1 MFWDFIWVLIFTLCC
16 CSLVHSLNNT
26 ASESIS
32 SQVQDFAFR
41 SMARHRHQTGA
52 LYDTLLPRNLSGMDV
67 SVVRLRSRRLWNE
80 GANFSYFRIPPRTV
94 AIPRVRRVAIA
105 YQNLGNWSSH
115 FYNLPG
121 YSLISSVV
129 GFMVFDAS
137 NVRDKSFKNLTLN
150 TMGQPISIQFPNV
163 KFMSGIHSK
172 ARCVAFYGNR
182 TFQLTMMSS
191 PGVCHSRDQGHFSVV
206 LPLEKKRRRWY
217 IWVIVC
223 VLGIFG
229 LIILG
234 YVGFSAMRLLKTK
247 KIQAMEKQ
255 AIEDMVLENRWVGD
269 SKMPS
274 ATVTRTQPVLESI
287 AP

>member
-1 MFWDFIWVLIFTLCC
+1 MIWDFIWVLIFTSCC

-26 ASESIS
+26 ASASIN

-52 LYDTLLPRNLSGMDV
+52 LYDTLLPQNLSGMDV

-115 FYNLPG
+115 YYNLPG

-150 TMGQPISIQFPNV
+150 TIGQPISIQFPNV
-163 KFMSGIHSK
+163 IFMSGINSK
-172 ARCVAFYGNR
+172 ARCVAFNENG

-206 LPLEKKRRRWY
+206 LPLVKKRRLWY

-223 VLGIFG
+223 VLGFFG
-229 LIILG
+229 LTILG
-234 YVGFSAMRLLKTK
+234 YVGFSSMRLLKTK

-255 AIEDMVLENRWVGD
+255 AIEDMVLESRCVGN